1 MEIKDL
7 ISLMWRNVRFL
18 ILGLAAGAVLGLL
31 VANIETPV
39 YEATT
44 KVLISRTR
52 QQSNADML
60 PLSDEQLLAINLQLA
75 KAQPVLD
82 DVSAKLGFKV
92 DADRIQVSAV
102 PNTLIVQIKVQDG
115 DPNQAAMIAN
125 LLAESLIQK
134 NETFLSARYATFEE
148 AINSQL
154 GQAQQ
159 QIDSLQAE
167 VGQINDSNIQAQLAQ
182 LDQQIG
188 QISAE
193 ISALEQDIAGAPGSP
208 TPIDSAT
215 LAARQ
220 AQLDQLHTL
229 MNLYQQIQANLT
241 FTGKPGQGGS
251 GLENPHLESI
261 QSALDLYQQI
271 YLNLVSSRESIHLA
285 QMQSRQNVVQ
295 LVSATAPKK
304 PVRPMPVLYILLAGL
319 VGLIIAATVILIMDQ
334 FDSSLK
340 IPGQTEALLGIPL
353 MGLVSDAGQSQNGLV
368 TATAPYSAEAEA
380 FRALGSC
387 MEITGTGNGIHTLL
401 VVNAGQAEGKTTV
414 AANLAIVNAQQGKK
428 VILMDGDLKH
438 PYIHSLFGME
448 IQKGLADFIND
459 RLEVRNIF
467 HVVEN
472 IAGLTL
478 IPTGIA
484 ESDSTGWMDAEKL
497 SQLLLELQKYA
508 DLVIVDSPSPEI
520 ADVQIFASK
529 VNAVLLVIRLGQTRI
544 ESAQATLKR
553 FQLIGARVIG
563 AVLNQTPVY
572 QAIDWRILS
581 KFFAKQIN
589 GKDPYTANKEV
600 DKVPISPP

>member
-7 ISLMWRNVRFL
+7 LSLMWRNVRFL
-18 ILGLAAGAVLGLL
+18 ILGLALGATLGLL
-31 VANIETPV
+31 VAKIETPV

-44 KVLISRTR
+44 KVLVSRTR

-60 PLSDEQLLAINLQLA
+60 SLSDEQLLAINLQLA
-75 KAQPVLD
+75 KAQPTLD

-92 DADRIQVSAV
+92 DADSIQVSAV
-102 PNTLIVQIKVQDG
+102 PNTLIVQVKVQDV
-115 DPNQAAMIAN
+115 DPNRAATIAN
-125 LLAESLIQK
+125 LLVETLIQK
-134 NETFLSARYATFEE
+134 NETFHSGRYTTFEE
-148 AINSQL
+148 AINSQID
-154 GQAQQ
+154 QVQQ
-159 QIDSLQAE
+159 QIGSLQAE
-167 VGQINDSNIQAQLAQ
+167 VGQINDSSIQTQLAQ
-182 LDQQIG
+182 INQQIE

-193 ISALEQDIAGAPGSP
+193 ISALEQQIAGASASL
-208 TPIDSAT
+208 TPIDSAA
-215 LAARQ
+215 LATKQ
-220 AQLDQLHTL
+220 AQLNQLHTL

-251 GLENPHLESI
+251 GLDNPHLQSI
-261 QSALDLYQQI
+261 QAALDLYQQI
-271 YLNLVSSRESIHLA
+271 YLNLISSRESVHLA
-285 QMQSRQNVVQ
+285 REQSKQNVVQ
-295 LVSATAPKK
+295 IISAIAPKN

-319 VGLIIAATVILIMDQ
+319 VGLIIATTVILIMDQ
-334 FDSSLK
+334 FDNSLK
-340 IPGQTEALLGIPL
+340 IPGQIEALLGIPL
-353 MGLVSDAGQSQNGLV
+353 MGLVSENGQSQNGLV
-368 TATAPYSAEAEA
+368 TTIAPYSAEAEA

-387 MEITGTGNGIHTLL
+387 MEITSTERSIHTLL

-448 IQKGLADFIND
+448 IQKGLADFING

-472 IAGLTL
+472 VAGLTL

-484 ESDSTGWMDAEKL
+484 ENDSTGWLDAEKL
-497 SQLLLELQKYA
+497 SQLLLELQRYA

-520 ADVQIFASK
+520 ADAQIFASK
-529 VNAVLLVIRLGQTRI
+529 MNAVLLVIRLGQTRI
-544 ESAQATLKR
+544 ESAQATVKR

-563 AVLNQTPVY
+563 AVLNRAPAYQT
-572 QAIDWRILS
+572 IHWRLLSRILV
-581 KFFAKQIN
+581 KQNN
-589 GKDPYTANKEV
+589 GKDSYTANKEI